1 MIFSAD
7 SVHSKTIMGCVIGK
21 KINDTDIEANIN
33 AKLHHLPPVKSS
45 GIQDDARSFRSKVGA
60 IKMLSRSEQS
70 FSAFQKFLETDGFA
84 PFLVCFRDMEEIKKL
99 AEDQMISRTA
109 ALIWRYKV
117 IYENVKV
124 LGQKPEN
131 NEYLIWDC
139 LGKLRQI
146 DIANAPASLIM
157 KYLLI
162 AENEIL
168 ARLVRPFESF
178 LHSPQYK
185 SWQDTLLEQEKMR
198 EKQSRVYRT
207 SPKSTGVTNANSG
220 RSVGTLTPHGQSST
234 PNMKESGNDTVS
246 VNSANNSGRLIST
259 NPATCSD
266 IYPDILIV
274 DDSLVTLKL
283 TGLTLEK
290 DGHHVERAHNGQV
303 ALQLMK
309 SRPYDVVLID
319 INMPVMDGFETVR
332 LFREFERNNNHLS
345 SPSDDLSS
353 ISSSE
358 GDFSRKDL
366 SQKREEGEE
375 EAAGGV
381 DNSNRTNYNMGSKLA
396 SYELNYRKP
405 NLTAAHYHQLIIGI
419 STNIDEET
427 RTKAME
433 AGMDYFLAKP
443 FTLQKFIETIRMSRM
458 SNQQRQASLSEG
470 EPGTEHEKVPS
481 GLSPLNSNPMSGSN
495 PSSGV
500 SLSGSTCV
508 PAVSG
513 APLPSGDSTLPPDVH
528 IGSRTTG

>member
-1 MIFSAD
+1 
-7 SVHSKTIMGCVIGK
+7 
-21 KINDTDIEANIN
+21 
-33 AKLHHLPPVKSS
+33 
-45 GIQDDARSFRSKVGA
+45 
-60 IKMLSRSEQS
+60 
-70 FSAFQKFLETDGFA
+70 
-84 PFLVCFRDMEEIKKL
+84 MEEIKKL

-185 SWQDTLLEQEKMR
+185 AWQDNLLEQEKMR

-234 PNMKESGNDTVS
+234 PNMRESGNDTVS

-375 EAAGGV
+375 EAGGGV
-381 DNSNRTNYNMGSKLA
+381 DNSNRTNYNMGNKLA

-433 AGMDYFLAKP
+433 AGEIVSFLAGAFCSHWVFVGMDYFLAKP

-470 EPGTEHEKVPS
+470 EPGAEHDKAAN
-481 GLSPLNSNPMSGSN
+481 GLSPLNSNPLSGPN
-495 PSSGV
+495 PSSGA
-500 SLSGSTCV
+500 SLSGTTCV

-513 APLPSGDSTLPPDVH
+513 APLPCGDSTLPPDVH